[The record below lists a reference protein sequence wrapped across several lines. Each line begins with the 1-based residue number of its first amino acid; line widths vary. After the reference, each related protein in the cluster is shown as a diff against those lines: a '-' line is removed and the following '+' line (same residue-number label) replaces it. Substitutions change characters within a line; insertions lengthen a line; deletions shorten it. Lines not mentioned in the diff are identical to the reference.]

1 MFNGSRL
8 RSIRR
13 GQNLTQEELAE
24 RLNIHVNT
32 IRRWEQDKQAPDVRK
47 LEALASALNT
57 TVAYLSGETDNPGR
71 ASAAAEQELPV
82 SNVRP
87 IPGPFVMVPVLGP
100 ESVLCCGPGS
110 EISDISE
117 VEDEVQYYEPVQKS
131 WLTGTKGEKPYYITH
146 VDGDSMEPLIQDG
159 ERVLVNPNEEVKHG
173 DVAVVVWNGRVI
185 IRGVKFE
192 RNGNV
197 RLVPSNKDYQE
208 DVVLAEDAPYTLY
221 FKGVVIRYLGFDR
234 PSRGIL

>member
-1 MFNGSRL
+1 MATAEHIREMRKKNGLSQAKL
-8 RSIRR
+8 A
-13 GQNLTQEELAE
+13 ELAG
-24 RLNIHVNT
+24 VSMMT
-32 IRRWEQDKQAPDVRK
+32 VQRWEQGKRSPRAEDLSR
-47 LEALASALNT
+47 LASALNT

-71 ASAAAEQELPV
+71 ASAAAEQELPE

-159 ERVLVNPNEEVKHG
+159 ERLLVNPNQEPMNG
-173 DVAVVVWNGRVI
+173 DVVVATWRDRSMVK
-185 IRGVKFE
+185 GVAFE
-192 RNGNV
+192 RNGDV
-197 RLVPSNKDYQE
+197 RLVSMNKQYPEIVIKKE
-208 DVVLAEDAPYTLY
+208 DRPYELQ
-221 FKGVVIRYLGFDR
+221 FNGVVIRYLGVDR
-234 PSRGIL
+234 VARGWM